1 MLKLLCVTAHPD
13 DEAGGFGGT
22 LLHYANRGVE
32 THVLCLTAGTA
43 ARNRGTATSDAEL
56 AEMRRRE
63 LAASCRVLKVTN
75 CEVLDYPDAK
85 LPEMDFRSM
94 VGEIVLRLRRIRP
107 QVVMTFGPEGGVTA
121 HLDHGMAGV
130 WTSTACQWASRKD
143 RFPEQLGDGLQPHR
157 VQKLY
162 YVTMMFNI
170 EGRPAIAMP
179 PATATIDVGEYLPM
193 KDAAFKQHTT
203 QAPLFKVFEERV
215 SRQSKE
221 EFFHLAAASVPQLI
235 TMEDDLFAGVVE

>member
-43 ARNRGTATSDAEL
+43 AKNRGGATSDAEL
-56 AEMRRRE
+56 AQMRRRE

-85 LPEMDFRSM
+85 LPEIDFRTV
-94 VGEIVLRLRRIRP
+94 VGDVVLRIRRIRP

-121 HLDHGMAGV
+121 HLDHGMVGV
-130 WTSTACQWASRKD
+130 WTSAACQWAGRKD
-143 RFPEQLGDGLQPHR
+143 RFPDQLNDGLQPHR

-162 YVTMMFNI
+162 YVTAMFTI

-179 PATATIDVGEYLPM
+179 PVTASIDVAQYLEA
-193 KDAAFKQHTT
+193 KGTAFQQHTT

-215 SRQSKE
+215 SRQWKE
-221 EFFHLAAASVPQLI
+221 EFFHLAAANSPRRI
-235 TMEDDLFAGVVE
+235 AMEDDLFAGVVD

>member
-43 ARNRGTATSDAEL
+43 ARNRGSATSDAEL

-63 LAASCRVLKVTN
+63 LAASCRVLKVTD

-85 LPEMDFRSM
+85 LQEMDFRAM
-94 VGEIVLRLRRIRP
+94 VSEIVLRLRRIRP

-130 WTSTACQWASRKD
+130 WTSTACQWAGRKD
-143 RFPEQLGDGLQPHR
+143 RFSEQQAGGLQPHR

-162 YVTMMFNI
+162 YVTAMFNI

-179 PATATIDVGEYLPM
+179 PATATIDVGEYLEM
-193 KDAAFKQHTT
+193 KDTAFKQHTT

-215 SRQSKE
+215 SRRWNE
-221 EFFHLAAASVPQLI
+221 EFFHLAAVSSPQRI
-235 TMEDDLFAGVVE
+235 AMEDDLFAGVVE